1 MIGEIRDLETAD
13 MAIKAASTGHMVLS
27 TLHTNDAPSTL
38 TRLLNMGV
46 APFNI
51 ASAVSLITA
60 QRLARRLCKSCKVPI
75 DAPKEALLAVGF
87 IEEDFNE
94 KWQLYGPKEGG
105 CDMCNNG
112 YKGRVGIYQVMPVT
126 DAISRIIMSQGN
138 AIDIADQARAEGVN
152 DLRRS
157 GILKVIQGL
166 TSVAEV
172 EACTNE

>member
-1 MIGEIRDLETAD
+1 
-13 MAIKAASTGHMVLS
+13 
-27 TLHTNDAPSTL
+27 
-38 TRLLNMGV
+38 
-46 APFNI
+46 
-51 ASAVSLITA
+51 
-60 QRLARRLCKSCKVPI
+60 
-75 DAPKEALLAVGF
+75 
-87 IEEDFNE
+87 
-94 KWQLYGPKEGG
+94 
-105 CDMCNNG
+105 MCNNG

-138 AIDIADQARAEGVN
+138 AIDIADQAREEGVN